1 MKLRFLIPVLSSLYA
16 ATAIAN
22 IDELHVLRV
31 AAASGEASKTTIG
44 KQAASNLV
52 LSSQFSALS
61 NQGLVISH
69 KLSHPNADY
78 IKLHFKNVQLAGS
91 AKLVIRN
98 PDNTERYE
106 YTVNN
111 MSLATKDTALG
122 DDGISSFSAMSI
134 SNDSVII
141 EYYPDE
147 NTADQHTEF
156 GVIDSYFYGTESV
169 IPANI
174 NQNDASL
181 LSTCGVNERQ
191 DVQCWANSHP
201 TEFDRSRPVAR
212 LVIGGRS
219 LCTGWRVGA
228 DNKMFTNNHCVETAG
243 ELASTEVWFNY
254 QQKSCNGSTREA
266 VVKVTGNQ
274 FFKTD
279 YTLDY
284 TLFSV
289 NDFSS
294 ISQFGYLGLDVR
306 DALQGERI
314 YIPQHGS
321 GNPKELAIESDQD
334 SNGLC
339 QVNAASTSGRGTG
352 TDIGYNCDTI
362 GGSSGS
368 PVLAGLTNKVIAL
381 HHLGGCYNKGAKISK
396 IWPQV
401 STYFNGEIPIG
412 DDNDSSNPIARFTY
426 NCNFEQCSFD
436 GSGSSSAGS
445 INSYSWQFGDNQTDS
460 GSIVTHTF
468 SAAGSYSVSL
478 TVLDSNNQSHTVTQQ
493 VAVTSDNTIPDDEL
507 VKGQAKEG
515 LSGTMSSEVFYYFDV
530 PSGASNIR
538 VTLSNGT
545 GDADLYVK
553 KGSKPT
559 STSYDCRP
567 FKNGNNE
574 SCTLTGGEGRYHV
587 MLKGYRSYSGVSLLA
602 DYTSN

>member
-1 MKLRFLIPVLSSLYA
+1 MQI
-16 ATAIAN
+16 T
-22 IDELHVLRV
+22 
-31 AAASGEASKTTIG
+31 
-44 KQAASNLV
+44 SN
-52 LSSQFSALS
+52 
-61 NQGLVISH
+61 
-69 KLSHPNADY
+69 Y
-78 IKLHFKNVQLAGS
+78 ILKNVQLAGS

-111 MSLATKDTALG
+111 MSLATKDTTLG

-321 GNPKELAIESDQD
+321 GNPK
-334 SNGLC
+334 
-339 QVNAASTSGRGTG
+339 R
-352 TDIGYNCDTI
+352 
-362 GGSSGS
+362 
-368 PVLAGLTNKVIAL
+368 
-381 HHLGGCYNKGAKISK
+381 
-396 IWPQV
+396 
-401 STYFNGEIPIG
+401 
-412 DDNDSSNPIARFTY
+412 ARY
-426 NCNFEQCSFD
+426 
-436 GSGSSSAGS
+436 
-445 INSYSWQFGDNQTDS
+445 
-460 GSIVTHTF
+460 
-468 SAAGSYSVSL
+468 
-478 TVLDSNNQSHTVTQQ
+478 
-493 VAVTSDNTIPDDEL
+493 
-507 VKGQAKEG
+507 
-515 LSGTMSSEVFYYFDV
+515 
-530 PSGASNIR
+530 R
-538 VTLSNGT
+538 V
-545 GDADLYVK
+545 
-553 KGSKPT
+553 
-559 STSYDCRP
+559 
-567 FKNGNNE
+567 
-574 SCTLTGGEGRYHV
+574 
-587 MLKGYRSYSGVSLLA
+587 RSR
-602 DYTSN
+602 